1 MKGKGAEGA
10 QECAV
15 RVLLGKAQQSSSRE
29 RDRKGYA
36 KEPRRRLERGVSDGA
51 ARDGVHHDV
60 KTRPHGNL
68 HTGKQTVTVDAQA
81 VAKGKAV
88 AKVVAKAVFTIE

>member
-51 ARDGVHHDV
+51 ARDGVHHEDEA
-60 KTRPHGNL
+60 PLHENL
-68 HTGKQTVTVDAQA
+68 HNREADRYGLTHRLLRSSPSNKRR
-81 VAKGKAV
+81 K
-88 AKVVAKAVFTIE
+88 